1 MLKQLDMSK
10 ICFVIKEIQLLQ
22 FIEQQKSG
30 LKSGYQ
36 LKLILL
42 YKTVRN
48 ILYYSSTVHVS
59 RNVQD

>member
-1 MLKQLDMSK
+1 MSE

>member
-1 MLKQLDMSK
+1 MLKQLDMSE